1 MPPILYLPC
10 FDYQVHLQHPQ
21 QLPLDCRSS
30 LRSSLRSERRKEHV
44 RIGRSPAQFLRQL
57 DEALLHDR
65 APDLITARRNS
76 AFTESWINRAE
87 FIKDRM
93 IEKFLQK
100 HGSSG

>member
-1 MPPILYLPC
+1 MAGTLSMPPILYLPC

-30 LRSSLRSERRKEHV
+30 VRSSLRSERRKEHV

-65 APDLITARRNS
+65 VPDLVMARRNS
-76 AFTESWINRAE
+76 AYTRKA
-87 FIKDRM
+87 
-93 IEKFLQK
+93 
-100 HGSSG
+100 GSTAPNSSRTA